1 MANPNEA
8 DLPGDASA
16 WGALGSPLGQG
27 PLVAAA
33 SVLPGN
39 GSDLTVADGFA
50 QAVTLRFPRPQP
62 DYASPAQVRRL
73 LAQELEK
80 LGIHNDNFQLEPAP
94 GALSRQ
100 GRYSRLVLTL
110 GKSSARDFKD
120 AIDVQE
126 FRDVLSKVQQE
137 FSSTPQP
144 ERLEN
149 FDSQLAADTQQ
160 KALYAILASWIAI
173 LIYLWFRFGSWTFGA
188 ATVVCLIHDLF
199 FTLGAIAVCHYVYKW
214 APGVAYYLGLED
226 FKIDLPSV
234 AALLTLV
241 GYSVS
246 DTIVVFDRIREVRGK
261 NPLLTYTMINDSV
274 NQTLSRTILSSLTVF
289 LVVGVLYVFGGE
301 GVHLFAFVMVVGV
314 VVGTYSSIYIASPLL
329 IMFGEGTPKTERDRA
344 AAAQAAAAA
353 QV

>member
-1 MANPNEA
+1 MDVAAPA
-8 DLPGDASA
+8 SGASA
-16 WGALGSPLGQG
+16 MGAFGAAAEAGPLG
-27 PLVAAA
+27 VAAA
-33 SVLPGN
+33 LSPGSN
-39 GSDLTVADGFA
+39 PDIKADGDVA
-50 QAVTLRFPRPQP
+50 RAVTLRFPRPQP
-62 DYASPAQVRRL
+62 DYASPAQVTRL
-73 LAQELEK
+73 LTEEFGK
-80 LGIHNDNFQLEPAP
+80 IDIHKFQVSPAP
-94 GALSRQ
+94 GALGRQ
-100 GRYSRLVLTL
+100 GRYSQLVLTL
-110 GKSSARDFKD
+110 GEASVRDFKD
-120 AIDVQE
+120 AIDVKD
-126 FRDVLSKVQQE
+126 FRDTLAKVQQE
-137 FSSTPQP
+137 FSNTPQP

-173 LIYLWFRFGSWTFGA
+173 LLYLWFRFGSWTFGA

-199 FTLGAIAVCHYVYKW
+199 FTLGAIALCHYIYVW
-214 APGVAYYLGLED
+214 APWAAYYLGVED

-329 IMFGEGTPKTERDRA
+329 IMFGEGTPKTERAKA

-353 QV
+353 AQA